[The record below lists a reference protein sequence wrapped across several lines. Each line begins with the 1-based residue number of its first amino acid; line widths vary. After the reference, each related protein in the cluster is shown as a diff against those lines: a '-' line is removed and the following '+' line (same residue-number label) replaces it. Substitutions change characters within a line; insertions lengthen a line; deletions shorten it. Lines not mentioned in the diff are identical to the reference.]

1 MSREK
6 KEVKIDVDCVDW
18 FSAIVVAMLQVVV
31 VVHGCTESIDLRA
44 ALSTEFLRTSGYI
57 GSARYR
63 FVLEGEVEDGHRARI
78 AQVNQS
84 IDGISGLVAL
94 EYATC

>member
-57 GSARYR
+57 GSAR
-63 FVLEGEVEDGHRARI
+63 LEIYPDEYRARLRKKS
-78 AQVNQS
+78 A
-84 IDGISGLVAL
+84 DGI
-94 EYATC
+94 

>member
-31 VVHGCTESIDLRA
+31 VHGCTESIDLRV
-44 ALSTEFLRTSGYI
+44 ALRTEFFRTSGYI

-63 FVLEGEVEDGHRARI
+63 FVLEDEHRARI
-78 AQVNQS
+78 APMNQS

-94 EYATC
+94 EHATC